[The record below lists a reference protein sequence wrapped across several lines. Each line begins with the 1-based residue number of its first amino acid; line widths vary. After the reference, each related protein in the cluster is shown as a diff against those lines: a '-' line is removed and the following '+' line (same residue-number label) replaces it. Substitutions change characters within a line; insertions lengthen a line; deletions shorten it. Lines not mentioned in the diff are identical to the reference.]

1 MAYLGNQDLGQ
12 ALQVG
17 GSIYSN
23 IEEDFEER
31 VNSASKG
38 GSLKNAI
45 KRFGRTWHRVFTGR
59 GGMQDAEQLGEAF
72 AHLIAEENPEL
83 LGSGVLTGGNFWNDL
98 KKGFKKAMKA
108 VKKVSPIIKKVAPI
122 VAPVYGTALTTG
134 MNLVGLGKNGEDLQ
148 GDGLL
153 ESLRNNHDPRFAK
166 MRSHVVNPIGGKKKK
181 PRKKRA
187 MSDKMNLVGLGKNGE
202 TTDEHLQGDGLIDF
216 LRSRRERP
224 IIKPVTRTIPFKHDP
239 THTITSHY
247 LPIGAQS
254 FECIR

>member
-83 LGSGVLTGGNFWNDL
+83 
-98 KKGFKKAMKA
+98 
-108 VKKVSPIIKKVAPI
+108 
-122 VAPVYGTALTTG
+122 
-134 MNLVGLGKNGEDLQ
+134 
-148 GDGLL
+148 
-153 ESLRNNHDPRFAK
+153 
-166 MRSHVVNPIGGKKKK
+166 
-181 PRKKRA
+181 
-187 MSDKMNLVGLGKNGE
+187 
-202 TTDEHLQGDGLIDF
+202 
-216 LRSRRERP
+216 
-224 IIKPVTRTIPFKHDP
+224 
-239 THTITSHY
+239 
-247 LPIGAQS
+247 
-254 FECIR
+254 

>member
-1 MAYLGNQDLGQ
+1 MAYLGNQELGQ

-38 GSLKNAI
+38 GLGGFIGKLADSFKGSFKTA
-45 KRFGRTWHRVFTGR
+45 KRVTGR
-59 GGMQDAEQLGEAF
+59 GGMQDAEKLGEAF

-83 LGSGVLTGGNFWNDL
+83 LGSGLLTGGNFWNDL
-98 KKGFKKAMKA
+98 KKGFNKAMKA

-148 GDGLL
+148 
-153 ESLRNNHDPRFAK
+153 
-166 MRSHVVNPIGGKKKK
+166 
-181 PRKKRA
+181 
-187 MSDKMNLVGLGKNGE
+187 
-202 TTDEHLQGDGLIDF
+202 
-216 LRSRRERP
+216 
-224 IIKPVTRTIPFKHDP
+224 
-239 THTITSHY
+239 
-247 LPIGAQS
+247 
-254 FECIR
+254 